1 MGGDRARRRFGLPQ
15 WSFALSATDANPWAL
30 RLARLATGR
39 PKILVFSYCYHGTVD
54 ETFVV
59 ARADGATVSRPGNV
73 APAVDPASTTVAVEF
88 NDLDAVARALAS
100 GEIAAVLTEPALT
113 NIGIVLP
120 EEGFLSGLRTLCDES
135 GTLLMIDET
144 HTFSA
149 GPGGATRAWGLS
161 PDIVTIGKAIAG
173 GIPIGAFGL
182 STRVSDTVLELVE
195 RNEADIVDVGGIG
208 GTLAGN
214 ALSMAAARATLEGV
228 LTDVAFTHM
237 CALAQRLTDQV
248 ARAIDHHG
256 LPWSVVRLGA
266 RSEYRFC
273 SPAPVNGTQSARS
286 EDPELNEYLHLFMSN
301 RGVLITPF
309 HNMVLMCPETTT
321 TDVDLHGGLFEQA
334 LDQLVP

>member
-1 MGGDRARRRFGLPQ
+1 MDRA
-15 WSFALSATDANPWAL
+15 
-30 RLARLATGR
+30 
-39 PKILVFSYCYHGTVD
+39 H
-54 ETFVV
+54 
-59 ARADGATVSRPGNV
+59 
-73 APAVDPASTTVAVEF
+73 
-88 NDLDAVARALAS
+88 
-100 GEIAAVLTEPALT
+100 LTSLLT
-113 NIGIVLP
+113 
-120 EEGFLSGLRTLCDES
+120 
-135 GTLLMIDET
+135 
-144 HTFSA
+144 A
-149 GPGGATRAWGLS
+149 
-161 PDIVTIGKAIAG
+161 
-173 GIPIGAFGL
+173 
-182 STRVSDTVLELVE
+182 E
-195 RNEADIVDVGGIG
+195 RNRYRELHPGSFRQFAGADHLFTGVPKADIVDVGGIG

-237 CALAQRLTDQV
+237 CALAERLTDQV

-321 TDVDLHGGLFEQA
+321 TDVDLHERLFEQA